1 MQNKN
6 AFIGIDIGGT
16 YIKSGIVIDRLI
28 EEKQIEKSPNNLE
41 SFIVFIERIYKDS
54 STHFNIISIGLG
66 IPGIFNHKENIM
78 KYATPSLSYLNELP
92 IKKELE
98 KHLPVPVFITNDAN
112 IVTIG
117 EMKFGIGSKLNSAIC
132 LTLGTGIGGGIFY
145 RGKII
150 IGDKGFAGE
159 PGHINVKDNG
169 RICSCG
175 IRKGCI
181 ENYFSIYSITN
192 DVKNIKG
199 KYYSI
204 PDILHLAEDNDI
216 DIINLLGNSAYLLGK
231 AVASILLTLDIE
243 TIILAG
249 GLSRFY
255 DFIIQDIRKGISD
268 YAYTTDYTEIDI
280 LKSSLF
286 EDAGILGAYSL
297 AKTEGKILF

>member
-6 AFIGIDIGGT
+6 AFICIDVGGT
-16 YIKSGIVIDRLI
+16 YIKSGIVIDGTI
-28 EEKQIEKSPNNLE
+28 KEKHIDKSPCNLDDFI
-41 SFIVFIERIYKDS
+41 SFIHKTYQDYSKNL
-54 STHFNIISIGLG
+54 NIISVGLG

-78 KYATPSLSYLNELP
+78 KYATPSLSYLNEVP

-98 KHLPVPVFITNDAN
+98 KILLIPVFITNDAN

-117 EMKFGIGSKLNSAIC
+117 EMKFGIGTKLDSAVC
-132 LTLGTGIGGGIFY
+132 LTLGTGIGGGIY
-145 RGKII
+145 YKGKIL
-150 IGDKGFAGE
+150 IGDKGFACE
-159 PGHINVKDNG
+159 PGHINVKDND

-181 ENYFSIYSITN
+181 ENYFSISSITG
-192 DVKNIKG
+192 DVEKIKG
-199 KYYSI
+199 KHYSML
-204 PDILHLAEDNDI
+204 DILHLAKDNDI
-216 DIINLLGNSAYLLGK
+216 DIINLLENSAYLLGK

-268 YAYTTDYTEIDI
+268 YAYTADYTEIDI
-280 LKSSLF
+280 LKSSLL
-286 EDAGILGAYSL
+286 EDAGILGAYLL

>member
-6 AFIGIDIGGT
+6 AFIGIDVGGT
-16 YIKSGIVIDRLI
+16 YIKSGIVTDGLI
-28 EEKQIEKSPNNLE
+28 EEKLIEKSPDNLE
-41 SFIVFIERIYKDS
+41 SFIAFIERIYKDS
-54 STHFNIISIGLG
+54 SKYCNIISVGLG

-78 KYATPSLSYLNELP
+78 KYATPSLSYLNEVS

-98 KHLPVPVFITNDAN
+98 KHLHIPVFITNDAN

-117 EMKFGIGSKLNSAIC
+117 EMKFGIGIKLDSAVC
-132 LTLGTGIGGGIFY
+132 FTLGTGIGGGIFY
-145 RGKII
+145 RGKLL

-159 PGHINVKDNG
+159 FGHINVKDNG
-169 RICSCG
+169 HICSCG

-181 ENYFSIYSITN
+181 ENYFSISSITG
-192 DVKNIKG
+192 DIENIKG
-199 KYYSI
+199 KHYSMH
-204 PDILHLAEDNDI
+204 DILHLAKDNDS
-216 DIINLLGNSAYLLGK
+216 DVINLLGNSAYLLGK

-268 YAYTTDYTEIDI
+268 YAYTTDYTEINI
-280 LKSSLF
+280 LKSSIL
-286 EDAGILGAYSL
+286 EDAGILGAYLL